1 MIKQNEKSEFLKMF
15 ERLSPE
21 EQDKVAQVALQMG
34 ELIAEKGVK
43 KL

>member
-1 MIKQNEKSEFLKMF
+1 MTQQNEKSEFLKMF
-15 ERLSPE
+15 EKLSPE
-21 EQDKVAQVALQMG
+21 EQVKVAQAAIQIG